1 MALSFDGGNIL
12 TFLLMMAVFYI
23 YRYFDKNK
31 RVTDLVR
38 RTADDARNMLDNLVK
53 ERAENLQDLSRDI
66 MARTDSC
73 TNILQR
79 IDDVYKV
86 VNERKDEIELQMTH
100 LDKHEDGLK
109 QLNDLAA
116 RVDVNLQRLQEESR
130 YVDEVGT
137 RLNEMRRTLTKFEEK
152 DEARFE
158 KFQQKA
164 LETFKAD
171 LDKLNSSVSASNKQ
185 VILVQNTL
193 TDINTQQDEASTARL
208 ASYGMEIEKLE
219 TGFRERLQKIA
230 EEGGGLED
238 EAFTTLKDMLARR
251 EDKLLSLIEE
261 SNGKIGDA
269 NAQLQEEL
277 SNTAQRL
284 DAANNRCSGIEEH
297 IQIVYSKQE
306 QSLQEVESRL
316 KSAAEGAEKSI
327 KIYESR
333 MQTLSGELEAS
344 ILSLNSRVQNEII
357 AIDKKMEGDLQSV
370 SVSADEKLNSLDTH
384 IQTEIAAISDK
395 LDVAMHSGNTDIDH
409 SLQKLNDRLQTE
421 TDAFSTDFEQRMQAV
436 SSQMGDSLQTLSES
450 IESGNLELDKK
461 KKELNSKMD
470 AMLLEARVAHD
481 DMEDRIQN
489 EYANI
494 DKELEDIRKRVG
506 ALVEAKENSFF
517 EDVESRQNE
526 YKAAVGERFERI
538 ESLIGD
544 MDGLVEG
551 LEDRIQN
558 ENANIDKKLEDTRKH
573 VGALVEAKENSFF
586 EDVENRQNEYKAAV
600 GERFER
606 IESLIGNMDGLAEDL
621 KDRIQNENANIDK
634 ELENIRKRVGAL
646 VEAKENSFFEDVEN
660 RQNEYKAAVGERFE
674 RIESL
679 IGDMDGLAEGLKDRI
694 QNENANIDK
703 ELEDIRKRV
712 GALVEAKENSF
723 FKDVESR
730 QNEYK
735 AAVGERF
742 KRIENLI
749 DDMDGLAENL
759 KDRIRNENANIDKE
773 LEDIR
778 KRVGALVEAKENNF
792 FEDVEN
798 RQNEYKAAVGE
809 RFKRIENLIDDMDG
823 LAENLKDRIQNEN
836 ANIDKELEDIRK
848 RVGALV
854 EAKENSF
861 FEDVEDRQNEY
872 KAAVGERFERI
883 ENLIGNMDGLVDS
896 LQLSQAQTLNEIEKG
911 FKSFE
916 DNMKTKRE
924 QEETVYMEAL
934 SQIRRE
940 ITALEQEMEELK
952 TSSYENTSQKLQVFE
967 EEFFSDLK
975 KRTEQMQTS
984 VGEWKGKIE
993 SELTEIGKHAVK
1005 SRKDMEEQQ
1014 SVKLKEEI
1022 EGMQEQVSGQL
1033 EIIQNQMTTFNK
1045 YMKNKVNELDT
1056 MISSF
1061 SNELPGRIQ
1070 KEKDNSMAWFNKT
1083 FKTFNTE
1090 IQTELTNGKKDISRK
1105 INLISHEVNDNRDV
1119 LLATLQQVQD
1129 DTSEKIEQIN
1139 TKMSEVE
1146 RNTESVIKTVRL
1158 DFEIKTSEL
1167 KDEYTGHTEKL
1178 ILESEEERARLH
1190 RDIEE
1195 VRDSVGNISMEISEK
1210 SRVSLNRISDQSE
1223 TYLLEFQ
1230 KASMEIREEMD
1241 RKTKDLRQ
1249 LIQDSNRSAEDL
1261 RKEMV
1266 EQIGH
1271 EHGRLKN
1278 NLDEIDRKQKQFI
1291 AETRIFDRTD
1301 ELKET
1306 LASDIDELDKRIKA
1320 VGLSRD
1326 EIARIEQQYNNSME
1340 TYRELTEKM
1349 AGILADKQK
1358 VDNLGDKLTR
1368 IGKLSESVDVKL
1380 SRINEADKLIQ
1391 DVQIRSV
1398 QLEDVNKALGEKFK
1412 HLYDQSTVMEK
1423 VSAKVDSSVQLM
1435 IDIDTKS
1442 KDLSGRIDSM
1452 SKELAD
1458 YNERQIQ
1465 LESNRDKIDEI
1476 VAKAASLDESIAELN
1491 ARLELLQDARK
1502 WLAETET
1509 RLKELNYN
1517 TQQQLKLLGR
1527 VTRSEGLSGK
1537 KNVNDNLDDR
1547 EMILGLA
1554 QNGWNSDAIAHSM
1567 KKSISEINLVLE
1579 LESIRGER

>member
-152 DEARFE
+152 DETRFE

-297 IQIVYSKQE
+297 IQIVYSEQE

-370 SVSADEKLNSLDTH
+370 SVSADEKLNTLDTH

-436 SSQMGDSLQTLSES
+436 SSQMGNSLQTLSES
-450 IESGNLELDKK
+450 IESGNLEMDKK

-606 IESLIGNMDGLAEDL
+606 IESLIG
-621 KDRIQNENANIDK
+621 
-634 ELENIRKRVGAL
+634 
-646 VEAKENSFFEDVEN
+646 
-660 RQNEYKAAVGERFE
+660 
-674 RIESL
+674 
-679 IGDMDGLAEGLKDRI
+679 DMDGLAEGLKDRI

-712 GALVEAKENSF
+712 GALVEAKESSF

-742 KRIENLI
+742 ERIESLI
-749 DDMDGLAENL
+749 GNIDGLAEDL

-792 FEDVEN
+792 FEDVES
-798 RQNEYKAAVGE
+798 RQNEYKTAVGE

-1105 INLISHEVNDNRDV
+1105 INLISHEVNDNRDT

-1129 DTSEKIEQIN
+1129 DTLEKVEQIN

-1398 QLEDVNKALGEKFK
+1398 QLEDLNKALGEKFK

-1579 LESIRGER
+1579 LESVRGER

>member
-297 IQIVYSKQE
+297 IQIVYSEQE

-370 SVSADEKLNSLDTH
+370 SVSADEKLNTLDTH

-436 SSQMGDSLQTLSES
+436 SSQMGNSLQTLSES
-450 IESGNLELDKK
+450 IESGNLEMDKK

-489 EYANI
+489 ENANI

-586 EDVENRQNEYKAAV
+586 EDVESRQNEYKAAV

-606 IESLIGNMDGLAEDL
+606 IESLIGNMDGLAED
-621 KDRIQNENANIDK
+621 
-634 ELENIRKRVGAL
+634 
-646 VEAKENSFFEDVEN
+646 
-660 RQNEYKAAVGERFE
+660 
-674 RIESL
+674 
-679 IGDMDGLAEGLKDRI
+679 
-694 QNENANIDK
+694 
-703 ELEDIRKRV
+703 
-712 GALVEAKENSF
+712 
-723 FKDVESR
+723 
-730 QNEYK
+730 
-735 AAVGERF
+735 
-742 KRIENLI
+742 
-749 DDMDGLAENL
+749 L

-984 VGEWKGKIE
+984 VGEWKGKVE

-1045 YMKNKVNELDT
+1045 YMKNKVNELDA

-1070 KEKDNSMAWFNKT
+1070 KEKDNSAAWFNKT

-1119 LLATLQQVQD
+1119 LLSTLQQVQD

-1579 LESIRGER
+1579 LESVRGER